1 MGSQQTEKNDCT
13 GKNLV
18 FFPTMR
24 ILTSKHVD
32 FSQQKWG
39 LNQQHGNSTNNNEDL
54 ANKNGELNINHSFFS
69 LMKVGEAGRNLKQFQ
84 HGT

>member
-1 MGSQQTEKNDCT
+1 MGSQQTEKKDCT

-54 ANKNGELNINHSFFS
+54 ANKNGELNINHSH
-69 LMKVGEAGRNLKQFQ
+69 ER
-84 HGT
+84 